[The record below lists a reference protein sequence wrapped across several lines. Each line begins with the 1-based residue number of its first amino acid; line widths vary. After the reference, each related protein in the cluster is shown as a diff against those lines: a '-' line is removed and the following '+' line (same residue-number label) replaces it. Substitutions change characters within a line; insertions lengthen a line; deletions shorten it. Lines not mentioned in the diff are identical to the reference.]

1 LRKAVDALG
10 LFVGPISFA
19 IAKSP
24 QSVTVGEHWKKN
36 FSMPCVGLDLDRVV
50 ATVAVVLLEMIRL
63 RIR

>member
-10 LFVGPISFA
+10 LFVGAMPFA

-24 QSVTVGEHWKKN
+24 QSVTVDEHWKEKI
-36 FSMPCVGLDLDRVV
+36 SVPCIGLKLDRVV
-50 ATVAVVLLEMIRL
+50 ATVAVVLLEMIRP